1 LNASSTIFDNRRDLD
16 AYNGGIERFQ
26 AIARR
31 QTALQQSRQA
41 SARQQVE
48 AMGKLLD

>member
-1 LNASSTIFDNRRDLD
+1 LNASSAIFDNRRDLD